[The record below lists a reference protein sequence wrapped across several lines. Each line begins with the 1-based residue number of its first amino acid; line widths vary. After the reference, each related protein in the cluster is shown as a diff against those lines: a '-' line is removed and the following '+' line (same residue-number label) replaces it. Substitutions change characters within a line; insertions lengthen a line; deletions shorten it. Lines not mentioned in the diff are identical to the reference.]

1 VARLNVNL
9 FKKSL
14 KEIRVS
20 WPSYMVGLL
29 FYVYLLISIYPTVQ
43 QRSAE
48 IQELL
53 KSYPKGFIEIFGGG
67 SAVSFTTVEGFLS
80 LEFFSLMWFV
90 IIGAF
95 VIGYGAAAL
104 GKELESG
111 TIEILL
117 SQPITRTSALVT
129 KSLNLF
135 ISTIGMVV
143 LTVLATYVF
152 GLVVGLKP
160 KVDGIVALIVIG
172 TLFFLAIGAISLFFS
187 VLLGERGRAALTT
200 SGLLVSMYFI
210 TVVAGLANWDW
221 IKKLERIS
229 LFHYYDSAKLLS
241 TGNIPAKSLLVYA
254 GTAIVFY
261 LGSILVFRRRDIAP

>member
-1 VARLNVNL
+1 MNGNL
-9 FKKSL
+9 FRKSL
-14 KEIRVS
+14 KEIRIS

-29 FYVYLLISIYPTVQ
+29 LYVYLLISIYPTVQ

-80 LEFFSLMWFV
+80 LEFFGLMWFV

-95 VIGYGAAAL
+95 VIGYGSAAL

-135 ISTIGMVV
+135 GSTILMVV
-143 LTVLATYVF
+143 LTVFATYIF
-152 GLVVGLKP
+152 GLMVDLKP
-160 KVDGIVALIVIG
+160 KIDGIVALTVIG
-172 TLFFLAIGAISLFFS
+172 TLFFLAIGAIALFFS
-187 VLLGERGRAALTT
+187 VLLGERGRAALAT
-200 SGLLVSMYFI
+200 SGVLVSMYFLNVI
-210 TVVAGLANWDW
+210 SNLANWDW
-221 IKKLERIS
+221 MKKLDDVS

-241 TGNIPAKSLLVYA
+241 TGNIPAKSLLVYSA
-254 GTAIVFY
+254 TAIVFY